1 MTTQL
6 GAPHP
11 LHAPPGSGVGGL
23 LGLVAAGAGIGLTFA
38 LIGRLF

>member
-6 GAPHP
+6 GAADPQS
-11 LHAPPGSGVGGL
+11 LPPGSSIGGL

-38 LIGRLF
+38 ILGRVL